1 MHECVRKEFAGA
13 VLMAYIL
20 KIYIVMVVRKGFTG
34 TIRMACTVY
43 GLYSYGL
50 NGYGREERVR
60 RDRTCNLPCSI
71 PFSGRMQRTMHQPYS
86 TTCSMRATHHA
97 SSMRHGM
104 HPQRTTHSAPY
115 HVAQMQHGDYSVLDS
130 SRSDTGS
137 SGTCIVMAYTIMAY
151 VAMTNVVMAY
161 IVMAYGLCSY
171 GLHSHGLHSYGAS
184 ST

>member
-1 MHECVRKEFAGA
+1 MEWGECEDAGTRWIMCAGLHSYGLYSYGLCSSARWIARVHECVRKEFAGA

-71 PFSGRMQRTMHQPYS
+71 PCSGRMQPTMHQPYS

-97 SSMRHGM
+97 SSMQHGM
-104 HPQRTTHSAPY
+104 HRSGQRTVHHT
-115 HVAQMQHGDYSVLDS
+115 M
-130 SRSDTGS
+130 
-137 SGTCIVMAYTIMAY
+137 
-151 VAMTNVVMAY
+151 
-161 IVMAYGLCSY
+161 
-171 GLHSHGLHSYGAS
+171 
-184 ST
+184 